1 MATIQIQSPVSLE
14 ALLSGVDQL
23 STPDLERFANQV
35 LAIRARRRAPSR
47 SPKEAELLHKINQ
60 GLSVEAQ
67 QRFDLL
73 TAKQRAEN
81 LTPEEHDELLA
92 LVDEIEQ
99 SDAERVAWLAELAQ
113 LRSVSIRVLMNQL
126 GIRPPAY
133 A

>member
-1 MATIQIQSPVSLE
+1 MATIQIQSQVSLE

-35 LAIRARRRAPSR
+35 LAIRARRRAPSLAPR
-47 SPKEAELLHKINQ
+47 EAELLYKINQ

-73 TAKQRAEN
+73 TAKRRAEN

-92 LVDEIEQ
+92 LVDAIEQ

-113 LRSVSIRVLMNQL
+113 LRSVSIRTLMSQL
-126 GIRPPAY
+126 GIRPPTY